1 MFSSPIVAMIGL
13 AFGFALIYAGVKDQ
27 SFLSVLQG
35 KDTLGTTPP
44 SIGDTT
50 PGTVNSPQT
59 APGTVPI
66 PGRTKVVAQ

>member
-35 KDTLGTTPP
+35 KDTLGVSPP
-44 SIGDTT
+44 NIGATT
-50 PGTVNSPQT
+50 PGSVNSPQS